1 MTLVVDASVAIK
13 WFVEED
19 GRQQALHV
27 LDLEERHAPDLII
40 AEVANEIWRKT
51 VRGEVT
57 DRQATAI
64 CAALPR
70 YFEALHPAE
79 ALVESA
85 FGIALALRHPIYDC
99 LYLAC
104 AALVKGRVVTADRRL
119 MTAIANTELVG
130 MTVHID
136 ALVSK

>member
-27 LDLEERHAPDLII
+27 LDLDERHAPDLIV
-40 AEVANEIWRKT
+40 AEVANGIWKKT
-51 VRGEVT
+51 VRGEVN
-57 DRQATAI
+57 DHQASAI
-64 CAALPR
+64 CTALPR

-104 AALVKGRVVTADRRL
+104 AARVRGRVVTADRRL
-119 MTAIANTELVG
+119 MTAVVNTEFAG

-136 ALVSK
+136 ALAS